1 MILVDIFSDI
11 VASMRATGTITNK
24 SVASGI
30 TTVTSVN
37 TLIVGEVINMDDVNY
52 VVLTASSTLFTV
64 KGTGI
69 TASSWTALA
78 PYYDYGHPQEISDKL
93 ADKDGHQTKK
103 YQKYPLIAFYTDVRI
118 KHGDAKVYGKLER
131 QFMSIIGQSDKSYS
145 SVQRYANV
153 IIPVLIPLHKAL
165 VKKIQSSK
173 YFRGTN
179 PKLDHE
185 EVRRPFWGSTSK
197 YGNVANLFNDPLDGI
212 DMENISMKLTN
223 RNINC

>member
-1 MILVDIFSDI
+1 MILVNVFSDI

-37 TLIVGEVINMDDVNY
+37 TLVAGEVIDMDGTNY
-52 VVLTASSTLFTV
+52 IVLTVSSSQFTV

-69 TASSWTALA
+69 IATTWTALA
-78 PYYDYGHPQEISDKL
+78 PYYEYGHPQEISNKL

-118 KHGDAKVYGKLER
+118 KHGDAKNHGELKR

-153 IIPVLIPLHKAL
+153 ITPILIPLHKAL

-173 YFRGTN
+173 YFIGTN
-179 PKLDHE
+179 PRLNHE

-197 YGNVANLFNDPLDGI
+197 YGNVANMFNDPLDGI
-212 DMENISMKLTN
+212 DMEDISLKLTN
-223 RNINC
+223 RNANC